1 MWSAGEVTSTALTG
15 LPTADDPRV
24 PVLEAAIAMFRDVA
38 FHETSADLLAE
49 RTGRSRA
56 ELELLVGS
64 WDDIV
69 LGTIEYWNAQ
79 RMAPILPLAERYGAV
94 RFLRG
99 IVEANVE
106 DPSLMRLLT
115 AMLNVA
121 ATPGHPLAPRLQ
133 DRWLTFQ
140 LMVQRQLSRDIEAGR
155 EPDTMVPAYGSE
167 QLVALYEGLQ
177 LQSMVRPGM
186 DLVEAF
192 DRAITRLREG
202 WTRAYIPPVWEIDL
216 PD

>member
-1 MWSAGEVTSTALTG
+1 MTDTALDG
-15 LPTADDPRV
+15 APTVDDRRTAI
-24 PVLEAAIAMFRDVA
+24 LEAAIAMFRDVA
-38 FHETSADLLAE
+38 FHEASPELLAE
-49 RTGRSRA
+49 RAGTTVA
-56 ELELLVGS
+56 ELEESIGPWDTLV
-64 WDDIV
+64 
-69 LGTIEYWNAQ
+69 LATIEHWNAQ

-106 DPSLMRLLT
+106 DPALMRLLT
-115 AMLNVA
+115 AMLNIA

-167 QLVALYEGLQ
+167 QLIALYEGLQ

-192 DRAITRLREG
+192 DRAITRMREG
-202 WTRAYIPPVWEIDL
+202 WSRAYIPPVWEIDL
-216 PD
+216 PL